1 MNLESALSEFRKGLS
16 PFSARA
22 TEMIRQALAQHTEK
36 QFVVKADYVSDVDD
50 VFHIHPTMIVA
61 RSAFHGSLDRG
72 PEPYKSFPH
81 FLQLPNFEYSQKA
94 KSKSGVKT
102 STCPTTGAIQ
112 PAHVTCPTC
121 DILH

>member
-16 PFSARA
+16 SFSARA
-22 TEMIRQALAQHTEK
+22 TEMIRLALAQNTEK
-36 QFVVKADYVSDVDD
+36 QFEVKADYVSDVDD

-81 FLQLPNFEYSQKA
+81 FLQLPSFEYSQKA